1 MSYNLPG
8 MTTREKLSVT
18 LVLIGIILAI
28 LPLRT
33 TRTLAGSPESVLMQS
48 FSQNSGYSVDQV
60 ARMLVSEDSTLHL
73 IDIRP
78 ANEFREFSIPGAIN
92 IPYTELIDR
101 DPATYMLTGN
111 AKNVFYSN
119 GSLNAGY
126 AIIIAG
132 GLGYN
137 NCAIMKGGINEW
149 ITTVL
154 NTRFSG
160 DVITA
165 RENAL
170 FETRARATKLF
181 SEFNALPDSLKTK
194 YLDSKRFDPK
204 KLDGGCE

>member
-1 MSYNLPG
+1 
-8 MTTREKLSVT
+8 MTTREKLSVA

-33 TRTLAGSPESVLMQS
+33 TRTLAGSPEDVLLQS
-48 FSQNSGYSVDQV
+48 FNENSEFSVDQV
-60 ARMLVSEDSTLHL
+60 ARMLVSEDSTLQL

-92 IPYTELIDR
+92 IPYTELIGR
-101 DPATYMLTGN
+101 DPETYLLKGN
-111 AKNVFYSN
+111 AKNIFYSN

-126 AIIIAG
+126 ALILAG
-132 GLGYN
+132 GLGYD
-137 NCAIMKGGINEW
+137 NCAIIKGGMNEW
-149 ITTVL
+149 INTVL

-170 FETRARATKLF
+170 FETRKRATRLF

-194 YLDSKRFDPK
+194 YLESKRFDPK